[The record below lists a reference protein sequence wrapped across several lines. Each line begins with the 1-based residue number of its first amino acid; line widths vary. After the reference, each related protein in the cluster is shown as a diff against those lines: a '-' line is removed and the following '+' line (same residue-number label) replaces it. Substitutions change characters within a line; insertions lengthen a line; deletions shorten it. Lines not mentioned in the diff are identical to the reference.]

1 LITACAHRPPDPP
14 ASSSAQVIHYRG
26 TSEVRSPDGKQLETM
41 RLLLRRT
48 LDPTHDLIT
57 EQIAQKTSRPEEA
70 PREYIMSLKVSGS
83 QFVIT
88 EPVTGLAGGGELYGD
103 PWQWSSWSS
112 RAQLPDGS
120 RLESAFVLNASGLK
134 AEKRFFNSNGKI
146 TAMLI
151 ESYQPISPDAFE
163 RERAQLLA
171 P

>member
-1 LITACAHRPPDPP
+1 MIRARGAWAMASTREERKLRRARFHSLRTLALGLCASSLITACAHRPPDPP

-103 PWQWSSWSS
+103 PWQWSS
-112 RAQLPDGS
+112 
-120 RLESAFVLNASGLK
+120 
-134 AEKRFFNSNGKI
+134 
-146 TAMLI
+146 
-151 ESYQPISPDAFE
+151 
-163 RERAQLLA
+163 
-171 P
+171 